1 MVKKQKKEKK
11 FQQGKTLF
19 LFCILIVPIVQWL
32 IFWFYV
38 NLDSILLA
46 FKDARTGDW
55 TFDNFSVFWEG
66 LTSPYGAI
74 GTAALNTLKYFFN
87 QMIIAL
93 VCLFVSYFFYKKIA
107 GYKTFRVI
115 FYLPAIISSV
125 AMVTAFKSLIN
136 PGGTLDVLLKTIG
149 KKMPPEG
156 LLCNPDTATPTIM
169 VYCIWTGLTTNV
181 LLFSSAMNRVPIE
194 VLESA
199 ALEGCGTIRE
209 LFQLILPMIWS
220 SISSVIVLIFTG
232 LLSSSG
238 PILMF
243 TNGLYETSTIS
254 FWIFNMVYGGG
265 TTGGTASAYN
275 IVSCTGLCFT
285 AVSVPIIL
293 GIRKLFDLIP
303 EVEY

>member
-1 MVKKQKKEKK
+1 MIKTRKKENGFKR
-11 FQQGKTLF
+11 GKNLF

-38 NLDSILLA
+38 NLDAILLA
-46 FKDARTGDW
+46 FKDARTGAW
-55 TFDNFSVFWEG
+55 TLDNFSVFWEG

-74 GTAALNTLKYFFN
+74 GTAVKNTGRYALNQIL
-87 QMIIAL
+87 IAL
-93 VCLFVSYFFYKKIA
+93 LCLFVSYFFYKKIA

-136 PGGTLDVLLKTIG
+136 PGGPLDVLLKTVG
-149 KKMPPEG
+149 KQIPPEG
-156 LLCNPDTATPTIM
+156 LLCNPNTATRTIM
-169 VYCIWTGLTTNV
+169 TYCIWTGFTTNV

-199 ALEGCGTIRE
+199 ALEGCGSMRE

-220 SISSVIVLIFTG
+220 SISSVLVLIFTG
-232 LLSSSG
+232 LISASG
-238 PILMF
+238 PILLF
-243 TNGLYETSTIS
+243 TNGLYDTTTIS

-303 EVEY
+303 DVEY